1 MVATASA
8 EASDCGRLRAR
19 FDHCASVMPTSISAA
34 SSRRGILLATVPLL
48 AALAAG
54 IGWYVHAASS
64 PKPDAASA
72 SNASSDTSGEGILLG
87 LAKSAVSEH
96 RLVAP
101 AGSNA
106 YEFYLSVLQLDPK
119 NAVARDDLNTLF
131 PQACDVVEQTIDA
144 RDVDEAQRELALLRE
159 VDSNN
164 YKLALL
170 GSKLSAQR
178 MVMTREHEAQAAA
191 IQAREENAAR

>member
-1 MVATASA
+1 
-8 EASDCGRLRAR
+8 
-19 FDHCASVMPTSISAA
+19 
-34 SSRRGILLATVPLL
+34 
-48 AALAAG
+48 
-54 IGWYVHAASS
+54 VHAAGS
-64 PKPDAASA
+64 PKLDAGAASG
-72 SNASSDTSGEGILLG
+72 TSGDAGGEGILLG

-119 NAVARDDLNTLF
+119 NAVARDDMNALF
-131 PQACDVVEQTIDA
+131 TQACDVVERTIDA

-159 VDSNN
+159 VDIDN

-178 MVMTREHEAQAAA
+178 MVLTREHEAQAAA